1 MTIVIPI
8 KNIFKIIKN
17 KIIFFKLILFKSDSK
32 SLFLLRP
39 KIEYNNLF
47 KNITYYVKYHKYN

>member
-47 KNITYYVKYHKYN
+47 KNIPYYVKYHKYN

>member
-17 KIIFFKLILFKSDSK
+17 KIIFFKVILFKSDAK

-47 KNITYYVKYHKYN
+47 RNILYYVKYYKYN

>member
-47 KNITYYVKYHKYN
+47 RNIPYYVKYHKYN